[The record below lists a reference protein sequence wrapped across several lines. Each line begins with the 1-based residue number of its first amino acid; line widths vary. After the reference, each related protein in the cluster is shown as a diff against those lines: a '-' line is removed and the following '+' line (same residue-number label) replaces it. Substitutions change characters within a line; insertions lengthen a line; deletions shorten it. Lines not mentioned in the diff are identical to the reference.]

1 MFIPHVFKTHV
12 FTTHVLLGK
21 ASFLWSQVSWASRAG
36 WLSMTKLVL
45 RSCFGGVVMS
55 CMLWLIFPAFATA
68 QDGGRGEGISQAE
81 LQSLAAEAARNREQA
96 LAPEPNAGL
105 QGNLNFLK
113 LLIEGGAL
121 MIPIG
126 IMSLLVVAV
135 VFERFMALRTAR
147 LLPRGLRREIRKYV
161 DSSEAISPHGL
172 YQLSERYRS
181 SASRILQGLLGKIGR
196 PVPEME
202 ATISEATQ
210 REAEAL
216 YGNVRWLTLAAAVT
230 PLIGLLGTVWGMII
244 AFYNTTQL
252 GSGMNKAEF
261 LAEGIYVAL
270 VTTLGGLAVA
280 IPAAIFAHYFE
291 GRITKKMGTIEV
303 ELKRLIPRF
312 EELEG
317 KTRYDINV
325 HGLVR
330 RDVPATPVAGTHR
343 GVHDVSAP
351 PAPPAFRSTAGMP

>member
-1 MFIPHVFKTHV
+1 MGINE
-12 FTTHVLLGK
+12 
-21 ASFLWSQVSWASRAG
+21 
-36 WLSMTKLVL
+36 L
-45 RSCFGGVVMS
+45 RSLTAKP
-55 CMLWLIFPAFATA
+55 LWLAGLMGCFLLLFAGQGLG
-68 QDGGRGEGISQAE
+68 QDVGDDPGLGQGISPEE
-81 LQSLAAEAARNREQA
+81 LQNLAAAAARNREQA

-113 LLIEGGAL
+113 LLIEGGVL
-121 MIPIG
+121 MIPIAL
-126 IMSLLVVAV
+126 MSLLVVAIA
-135 VFERFMALRTAR
+135 FERFLALRSGR
-147 LLPRGLRREIRKYV
+147 LLPRGLRREVRKFV
-161 DSSEAISPHGL
+161 ESSEPVSPHGL

-181 SASRILQGLLGKIGR
+181 SASRVLQSLLGKIGR

-210 REAEAL
+210 REAESL
-216 YGNVRWLTLAAAVT
+216 YANVRWLTLAAAVT

-252 GSGMNKAEF
+252 GAGSNKAEF
-261 LAEGIYVAL
+261 LAEGIYIAL

-291 GRITKKMGTIEV
+291 GKITKRLGAIEV

-317 KTRYDINV
+317 RTRYDINAR
-325 HGLVR
+325 GLVR
-330 RDVPATPVAGTHR
+330 RDVPASAQMAGTHR
-343 GVHDVSAP
+343 APHDIPAP
-351 PAPPAFRSTAGMP
+351 PAPPTFRSPASAS